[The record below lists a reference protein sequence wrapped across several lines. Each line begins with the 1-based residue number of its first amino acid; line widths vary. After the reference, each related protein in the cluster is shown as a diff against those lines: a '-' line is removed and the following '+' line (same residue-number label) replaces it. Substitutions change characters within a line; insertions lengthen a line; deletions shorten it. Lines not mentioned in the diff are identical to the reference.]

1 MYQKLSKLL
10 WIGFIGGLVFFTI
23 YITSIYYNWGN
34 LYGGMPNLAEL
45 ENPKNEVASEL
56 YASDG
61 VLLGKYYRENRSPV
75 PHESLS
81 PNLLHAL
88 KATEDV
94 RFEEHSGIDF
104 KGTLAVIGS
113 IIKLDPR
120 GASTISQQLA
130 KNLFRTREELKGDLG
145 GTLGKI
151 SNKFKEWI
159 LAIRIE
165 RAYTKDEIITMY
177 LNTVD
182 FGSNAYGIKAAAK
195 TFFGTTPDALNVQ
208 ESAVLVGLLKA
219 PTAYSPKLNYDRSM
233 FRRNTVLNQMEKY
246 AYLTEAECD
255 SIKAL
260 EIDLNKY
267 KVENHNSGL
276 ATYFRT
282 EVAKHLQEWCKSKG
296 FDLYAD
302 GLKVYTTIDSR
313 MQKYAEHAVVE
324 NMKAQQAKFFKQWK
338 GKNPWRDE
346 NGHEM
351 KNFLERAIK
360 RTEHYRVLKLK
371 YPNDDAAIKKALNK
385 KRKMTVFTWENE
397 LLEKDTTFSAMDSLK
412 YYKHFLHAGMMSIDP
427 YTGHIKAWVG
437 GINHKYFKY
446 DHVKKTSRRQPGS
459 TFKPFVYALALES
472 GKKHPCNKELD
483 GPITFMNPA
492 DPTKPW
498 TPKNSDG
505 YSHEFLTIRQAMARS
520 INSIAAKMI
529 SDLSG
534 GSDTGLEGAKL
545 VADFL
550 NEKLGVDA
558 DLAPVPS
565 ICLGSSD
572 VSVYE
577 MVGAYGAFVNRGVW
591 VEPTYIVRVVDKNG
605 KTIYEPDPKNIE
617 AMSAETAY
625 KMVYM
630 LKGGMEESGGTSLGL
645 NRYKF
650 VKPDKSGERL
660 EVGGKT
666 GTTSNNSDAWYM
678 GITPHLVTGVWSGGD
693 DRSIHFRYTRDG
705 QGARQAMPAYALY
718 MDKVYGD
725 KALIKAL
732 KKQKE
737 FKMNLET
744 KRFPKPSSLKKEYF
758 DCSRFNQGNMNAT
771 DSLNMFMNMPG
782 DPKDIM

>member
-1 MYQKLSKLL
+1 MYQKLSKIL
-10 WIGFIGGLVFFTI
+10 WVCFIGGLVFFTL

-34 LYGGMPNLAEL
+34 LYGGMPDLQEL
-45 ENPKNEVASEL
+45 ENPKNEIASEL
-56 YASDG
+56 YSADG

-75 PHESLS
+75 AHKDLS
-81 PNLLHAL
+81 PNLLNAL
-88 KATEDV
+88 KATEDI
-94 RFEEHSGIDF
+94 RFEQHSGIDF
-104 KGTLAVIGS
+104 KGTLAVVGS
-113 IIKLDPR
+113 ILKLDPR

-130 KNLFRTREELKGDLG
+130 KNLFKTRENLMGKLSGI
-145 GTLGKI
+145 LGKV

-182 FGSNAYGIKAAAK
+182 FGSNAFGIKAASK
-195 TFFGTTPDALNVQ
+195 TFFDKTPDQLSVN
-208 ESAVLVGLLKA
+208 ESAILVGLLKA
-219 PTAYSPKLNYDRSM
+219 PTYYNPKLNPENSKHRK
-233 FRRNTVLNQMEKY
+233 TVVLNQMRKY
-246 AYLTEAECD
+246 EFISQAEYD
-255 SIKAL
+255 SLKEVGL
-260 EIDLNKY
+260 GMENY
-267 KVENHNSGL
+267 HVENHNKGL

-282 EVAKHLQEWCKSKG
+282 EVAKYLNNWCKERG
-296 FDLYAD
+296 MDLYAD
-302 GLKVYTTIDSR
+302 GLKIHTTIDSR
-313 MQKYAEHAVVE
+313 LQQYAEYAVDS
-324 NMKAQQAKFFKQWK
+324 NMRVQQAKFFKQWK

-346 NGHEM
+346 KGREL
-351 KNFLERAIK
+351 KDFLKKVIK
-360 RTEHYRVLKLK
+360 RTEHYRVLKDK
-371 YPNDDAAIKKALNK
+371 YKNNEAAIFKALNK
-385 KRKMTVFTWENE
+385 KRKMRVFTWNGDV
-397 LLEKDTTFSAMDSLK
+397 DTTFSAMDSLK

-437 GINHKYFKY
+437 GINHQYFKY

-459 TFKPFVYALALES
+459 TFKPFVYALAIEKV
-472 GKKHPCNKELD
+472 GKHPCVIEQD
-483 GPITFMNPA
+483 VPITFSNPG

-505 YSHEFLTIRQAMARS
+505 YSNQFFTIRQAMARS

-534 GSDTGLEGAKL
+534 GETDGLVGAKK

-550 NEKLGVDA
+550 NNKLGVEA
-558 DLAPVPS
+558 ELAPVPS

-577 MVGAYGAFVNRGVW
+577 MVGAYGAFVNHGVW
-591 VEPTYIVRVVDKNG
+591 IEPTYITKIFDKNG
-605 KTIYEPDPKNIE
+605 KLIHEFVPKKIE

-625 KMVYM
+625 NMVHM
-630 LKGGMEESGGTSLGL
+630 LRGGMQESGGTSLGL

-650 VKPDKSGERL
+650 VRHQKDGVRL

-718 MDKVYGD
+718 MDKVYAD
-725 KALIKAL
+725 KNLKYRKEKTTFIKPKAI
-732 KKQKE
+732 
-737 FKMNLET
+737 T
-744 KRFPKPSSLKKEYF
+744 KGYF
-758 DCSRFNQGNMNAT
+758 DCSNFRSNTTIDT
-771 DSLNMFMNMPG
+771 DSLNITMPG
-782 DPKDIM
+782 DPEDIM